1 MSNPNIRMHPKNF
14 NVFISGPPENLKL
27 YTKNLLP
34 GNKVYSENLIKF
46 NDIEYREWNPYRSK
60 IAALILEKPNTNF
73 LSNDLKCLYLGASS
87 GTTIS
92 HLSDIVKDGII
103 YGIEFAERSIRQ
115 LIQNTTNRNNIIP
128 IFGDAR
134 YPENYAN
141 KIFTD
146 IDLLY
151 QDVSQPN
158 QAQIAVANAN
168 YYLNDAGKLILAIKS
183 QSIDSIVKSEEVYAQ
198 EKRILETSG
207 YEIIESINI
216 HKYAANHIV
225 LIVSRSRSVRIGS

>member
-1 MSNPNIRMHPKNF
+1 MCNFTFEPMISTSNCLSM
-14 NVFISGPPENLKL
+14 
-27 YTKNLLP
+27 LLVIP
-34 GNKVYSENLIKF
+34 STLI
-46 NDIEYREWNPYRSK
+46 
-60 IAALILEKPNTNF
+60 
-73 LSNDLKCLYLGASS
+73 
-87 GTTIS
+87 
-92 HLSDIVKDGII
+92 V
-103 YGIEFAERSIRQ
+103 
-115 LIQNTTNRNNIIP
+115 
-128 IFGDAR
+128 
-134 YPENYAN
+134 
-141 KIFTD
+141 

-225 LIVSRSRSVRIGS
+225 VIVSRSRSVRIGS